1 MRGFETQFVL
11 FSPDPP
17 YWIFSFMTKSVFRDI
32 LLKSLIRIFFSMLI
46 RFLASCG
53 TCTLSAAHLWP
64 VFYLLEP
71 ASLNSSSY
79 SLLSTRINSTISSGS
94 CSWSSSF
101 WSSPAL
107 RSPLSW
113 STFSYVERITT
124 GGGGEEILIMNKT
137 LAESDQLKIS
147 LDLEIRIWGMWGGGG
162 EDIHNPR

>member
-11 FSPDPP
+11 FSPSLLN
-17 YWIFSFMTKSVFRDI
+17 IFLHDK
-32 LLKSLIRIFFSMLI
+32 IRFQGYFVKIINKNIFSMLI

-79 SLLSTRINSTISSGS
+79 SLLSTRINSTISLGS

-107 RSPLSW
+107 RSPSSW

-137 LAESDQLKIS
+137 LAESDQLENS
-147 LDLEIRIWGMWGGGG
+147 LDLEIRF
-162 EDIHNPR
+162 